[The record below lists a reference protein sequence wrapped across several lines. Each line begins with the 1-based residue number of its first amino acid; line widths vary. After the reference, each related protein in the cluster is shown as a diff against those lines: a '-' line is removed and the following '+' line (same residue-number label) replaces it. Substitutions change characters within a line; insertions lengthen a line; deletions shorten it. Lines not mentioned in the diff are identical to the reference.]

1 MHGVTVEI
9 SGKLSMLNK
18 MRYKTPD
25 GMDDILLVSDG
36 DALVGLNFIRCGGA
50 AGAAGAQVAAA
61 AAGNPDVD
69 NLDADNPAAG
79 KPAAGSAV
87 QAAFRDVVRWLD
99 IYFSGKEPD
108 FMPSYKIEGATE
120 FQKEVYSI
128 LSKIPYGQ
136 TVTYGEIAAVVAE
149 KRGISRMSAQA
160 VGGAVGKNPVA
171 ILLPCH
177 RVLGKD
183 GSLTGFAGGLNNKV
197 ALLKLESVLTDH
209 APDQF
214 QY

>member
-1 MHGVTVEI
+1 MQVCLHGVTVEI

-18 MRYKTPD
+18 MRYETPG

-36 DALVGLNFIRCGGA
+36 EALVGLNFIRCGCVEGT
-50 AGAAGAQVAAA
+50 QVESDSTA
-61 AAGNPDVD
+61 
-69 NLDADNPAAG
+69 ADNPAAVG
-79 KPAAGSAV
+79 TAANLAAADSPATEH
-87 QAAFRDVVRWLD
+87 AAFRDVVRWLD

-108 FMPSYKIEGATE
+108 FMPRYKIEGATE

-128 LSKIPYGQ
+128 LCKIPYGN
-136 TVTYGEIAAVVAE
+136 TVTYGEIAAAVAE
-149 KRGISRMSAQA
+149 KRGIPRMSAQA

-197 ALLKLESVLTDH
+197 ALLKLEGVLTDH